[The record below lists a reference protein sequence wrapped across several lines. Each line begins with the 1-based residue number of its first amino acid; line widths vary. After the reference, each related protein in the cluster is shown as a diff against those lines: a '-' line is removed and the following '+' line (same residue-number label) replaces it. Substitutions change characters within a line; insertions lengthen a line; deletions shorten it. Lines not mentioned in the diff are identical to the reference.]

1 MFDHLFK
8 RRAITFLN
16 NYFAL
21 HQQAQMC
28 RFLSAPIARE
38 KFRKQIYCNSKHQKQ
53 ICISCSTFSKLN
65 PVLSVY
71 SKTASL
77 VTWKGNN
84 FISPSCKSYHKLTA
98 PICYWHPQCKG
109 GKINW
114 QISPLIIINI
124 PMHTQICS
132 SHCTNFHFM
141 HNSPS
146 APNHPC
152 SPSLCSLPARGC
164 LWSKF
169 GLSRSLV
176 HSHFHME
183 ALNTLMEGCC
193 CRAHFYPVST
203 FPSEPGEHMVN
214 IPHWSFLQ
222 QGGPPTLNISF
233 SPSPSITLGLEML
246 EISYTGV
253 ATTGMLAKQ
262 RFFFF

>member
-1 MFDHLFK
+1 MSKHS
-8 RRAITFLN
+8 
-16 NYFAL
+16 
-21 HQQAQMC
+21 C
-28 RFLSAPIARE
+28 IARE
-38 KFRKQIYCNSKHQKQ
+38 NFRKQIYVTQNIKSKFASPAACSGNS
-53 ICISCSTFSKLN
+53 ILRC
-65 PVLSVY
+65 VY
-71 SKTASL
+71 SKTASV
-77 VTWKGNN
+77 VTWKRNN
-84 FISPSCKSYHKLTA
+84 FISPSCKSYHKLKA

-114 QISPLIIINI
+114 QISPLIIINV
-124 PMHTQICS
+124 PMHTQLCS

-152 SPSLCSLPARGC
+152 SPSLCSPPARAC

-193 CRAHFYPVST
+193 RRAHFYPLST

-214 IPHWSFLQ
+214 IPHRSFLQ
-222 QGGPPTLNISF
+222 QGGPPTLNISL
-233 SPSPSITLGLEML
+233 SPSPSSTLGLEML
-246 EISYTGV
+246 ETGV
-253 ATTGMLAKQ
+253 SLTGMLAKQ
-262 RFFFF
+262 RFFLPFFI